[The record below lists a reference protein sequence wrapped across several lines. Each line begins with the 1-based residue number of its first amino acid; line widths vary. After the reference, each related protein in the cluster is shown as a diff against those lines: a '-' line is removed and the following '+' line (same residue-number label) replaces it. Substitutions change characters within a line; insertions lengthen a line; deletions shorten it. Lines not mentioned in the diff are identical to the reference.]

1 MKKTSLA
8 VVVAASLVLIFA
20 TAAPMHAQDEEKPAH
35 QEEKASQP
43 KEDKA
48 AQPAKEDKAAAAHQD
63 DKAAQPAHPG
73 DKASQP
79 QESNKQE
86 SNKEDK
92 AAQEDKRPAQK
103 QETGQTT
110 QQDNKQVHETT
121 TTQHAETQTQH
132 TGRIPD
138 DRFRANFGREHV
150 FVINRPVIVEG
161 APRFQYGGYW
171 FIIAAP
177 WPVGWAYTDQ
187 VYVDYISGG
196 YYLLSPIHPG
206 VQVSINVVL

>member
-1 MKKTSLA
+1 VKKISLA
-8 VVVAASLVLIFA
+8 VFGAASLVLMFA
-20 TAAPMHAQDEEKPAH
+20 MAAPIYAQDEEKPAH
-35 QEEKASQP
+35 QEEKAAQP

-48 AQPAKEDKAAAAHQD
+48 AQPAKEDKGAAHQD
-63 DKAAQPAHPG
+63 EKAAQAAHPG
-73 DKASQP
+73 DKAA
-79 QESNKQE
+79 QE
-86 SNKEDK
+86 NKENK
-92 AAQEDKRPAQK
+92 AAQEDKGAPQK
-103 QETGQTT
+103 QETGKTT
-110 QQDNKQVHETT
+110 QQDKQVHETT
-121 TTQHAETQTQH
+121 TTQRTETQTQH
-132 TGRIPD
+132 TGGRIPD

-171 FIIAAP
+171 FIIVNP

-196 YYLLSPIHPG
+196 YYLLSPVHPG